1 MTAKRIDH
9 ALCMERGEHTACL
22 NQHTQQ
28 LALIDEAYYALPDM
42 QDGRKDVP
50 ELLFEM
56 NVEGERRH
64 RKGTPGGYPGLS
76 VAAAARYFTVK
87 QLLDGWREPNQYTVD
102 DIVNVRNEVLYAQA
116 YAKRF
121 RKELNAWAL
130 KYNEGIEQ
138 MDYAKLVK

>member
-28 LALIDEAYYALPDM
+28 LALIDEAYHALPDM
-42 QDGRKDVP
+42 QDGLKDARD
-50 ELLFEM
+50 LLTNM
-56 NVEGERRH
+56 NTVSERVH
-64 RKGTPGGYPGLS
+64 RKGTPGGYPGMS
-76 VAAAARYFTVK
+76 VASAARYFTIK
-87 QLLDGWREPNQYTVD
+87 YLLNGWRNPDRYTVD
-102 DIVNVRNEVLYAQA
+102 DITSIRNEVLYAQA